1 MLTRLKWSFV
11 GLSIGSVF
19 FAIYFILTAK
29 HSIQEVLDIAAIQ
42 SGSRVTNPDIKSYQ
56 GDSLSWRLQAKSAV
70 EKGNTLLLEQPFI
83 DLYTASR
90 QVIPVK
96 GDTGDYNKKT
106 AVVHLQGAVSVQY
119 QGWDLTSERLYFYQK
134 KNVLHIP
141 DAFQMSKQGMFIS
154 GKNMRILQE
163 QGRVSVRDGVHMAI
177 EERQ

>member
-1 MLTRLKWSFV
+1 M
-11 GLSIGSVF
+11 GLSIGSVL

-29 HSIQEVLDIAAIQ
+29 HSLQEVLDVAAIQ

-70 EKGNTLLLEQPFI
+70 EKGNTLLLEQPLI
-83 DLYTASR
+83 DLYTTSR

-96 GDTGDYNKKT
+96 GDRGDYNKKK
-106 AVVHLQGAVSVQY
+106 AIVYLQGAVSVQY

-141 DAFQMSKQGMFIS
+141 DTFEMSKEGIFIS
-154 GKNMRILQE
+154 GKNMRVWQE
-163 QGRVSVRDGVHMAI
+163 QGRVSVQDGVHMAI
-177 EERQ
+177 EETQ